1 MPVALYALLG
11 LIIFG
16 VVALLLTP
24 NLFRPSPE
32 AQRILDVVK
41 NDKTAERADQRTIG
55 SKERF
60 QERLLTIATEL
71 RIRMGLADNPRLKAR
86 MAAAGMH
93 RNSAVDAFFA
103 AQFLVPLSGAVAGS
117 LMGSNTLYCIVAF
130 AVVGYLIPDMWLNR
144 VTASRRKRIRR
155 SIPDA
160 LDLMVIC
167 VEAGLGLDQALLRI
181 GDELA
186 VSHPDIHEEFLQVNR
201 EQRAGRPRV
210 EAWQNL
216 ADRTEIEEFTSFVS
230 MLTQT
235 DKFGT
240 PIIRALSRFSDDIR
254 TKRRQ
259 AAEEAAAKTKIK
271 IIFPLVLCI
280 FPCLFIVLLAPAVL
294 SIMSG
299 MQSMGQ

>member
-1 MPVALYALLG
+1 MPVIFYVVLG
-11 LIIFG
+11 VIIFC

-24 NLFRPSPE
+24 NLFRPSAA
-32 AQRILDVVK
+32 AQRMLDVVK
-41 NDKTAERADQRTIG
+41 NDKVERRDQRTIRG
-55 SKERF
+55 KERI
-60 QERLLTIATEL
+60 QDKLLFIASEL
-71 RIRMGLADNPRLKAR
+71 RIRLGLADNPKLKAR

-93 RNSAVDAFFA
+93 RNASLDIFFA

-117 LMGSNTLYCIVAF
+117 LIGSNTLYCVVAF
-130 AVVGYLIPDMWLNR
+130 GVIGYLIPDMWLSR
-144 VTASRRKRIRR
+144 KTASRRKRVRR

-167 VEAGLGLDQALLRI
+167 VDAGLGLDQALLRI

-201 EQRAGRPRV
+201 EQRAGRPRI

-235 DKFGT
+235 DRFGT
-240 PIIRALSRFSDDIR
+240 PIAKALTRFSEDIR
-254 TKRRQ
+254 TKRKQ
-259 AAEEAAAKTKIK
+259 HAEEAASKTKIK

-280 FPCLFIVLLAPAVL
+280 FPCIFIVLLAPAVL
-294 SIMSG
+294 NIMSG
-299 MQSMGQ
+299 LQGMNQ